1 MNSTK
6 ILVLM
11 IGNIIGY
18 LFDLL
23 YFMLSRIYFDIEVIG
38 AFGIIFSYFSIFSFI
53 LTFGFS
59 VTYLK
64 LHGETI
70 NIEEKAITNGTFLF
84 FRAIQF
90 LAYALIGFIL
100 IPFFNIKH
108 IDFTE
113 FLLFFIGFLFANFS
127 YQIFSQLL
135 ITQKRIFTKSLILTT
150 SLILKNILLIS
161 LIRFFKPNLKLLVS
175 IYLIINF
182 LYFFIYLISLSQIK
196 IKMPNKETIN
206 KFIKNSYLMIITSS
220 LLAILGNIDVILISN
235 TFTIKDVANYFTAKQ
250 IFNYFI
256 ALITGIHFLLI
267 PVFSKN
273 IKLDNGNENLE
284 TIKKIHKYFNII
296 IVFLACLIILYSIDV
311 IILFF
316 GEKYKT
322 TAVILSI
329 LSIGFIMIS
338 INFGKN
344 IHLRA
349 LGENSFY
356 SILLIFEY
364 FISLII
370 LIIFISPLFLNL
382 GPIGAAFS
390 LVFAHIIT
398 QLITRPIIYK
408 KYGIGFYWGV
418 FRNVLIMISIIL
430 LHIYVL
436 NIYFNSIIFIP
447 VFIIFDAVLYF
458 VINYL
463 TRGYNKE
470 DIKFFFNIIRFK
482 TIKKSILS
490 ELGSIKKK

>member
-6 ILVLM
+6 ILFLM

-38 AFGIIFSYFSIFSFI
+38 AYGIIISYFSLFSFV

-70 NIEEKAITNGTFLF
+70 NNEEKAITNGTFLF
-84 FRAIQF
+84 FRVIQF
-90 LAYALIGFIL
+90 LTYVLIAFIL
-100 IPFFNIKH
+100 IPFFNIKY

-113 FLLFFIGFLFANFS
+113 LFLFFIGFIFANFS

-150 SLILKNILLIS
+150 SIILKNILIITLV
-161 LIRFFKPNLKLLVS
+161 RFFRPNLKLL
-175 IYLIINF
+175 IYIYMIVNF
-182 LYFFIYLISLSQIK
+182 LFFFIYFIPLSQIK
-196 IKMPNKETIN
+196 IKKPNKESLN
-206 KFIKNSYLMIITSS
+206 KFIKNSYFMIITSS
-220 LLAILGNIDVILISN
+220 LLAILGNVDVIFISN
-235 TFTIKDVANYFTAKQ
+235 TFTITDVANYFTAKQ

-256 ALITGIHFLLI
+256 ALITGIHFFLI

-284 TIKKIHKYFNII
+284 AIKKIHKFFNII
-296 IVFLACLIILYSIDV
+296 IVFVASLIIIYSIDV
-311 IILFF
+311 VTLFF
-316 GEKYKT
+316 GEKYKN

-329 LSIGFIMIS
+329 LSISFILIS
-338 INFGKN
+338 ISFGQN

-364 FISLII
+364 LVSLVI

-382 GPIGAAFS
+382 GPIGAAIS
-390 LVFAHIIT
+390 LVFSSILT
-398 QLITRPIIYK
+398 QLITRPIIYR

-418 FRNVLIMISIIL
+418 FRNLLIMVSIIL

-436 NIYFNSIIFIP
+436 NVYFNSILFIP
-447 VFIIFDAVLYF
+447 VFIIIDAVLYF

-463 TRGYNKE
+463 TRGYSKE
-470 DIKFFFNIIRFK
+470 DIKYFFNIIRFK
-482 TIKKSILS
+482 TIKISILS
-490 ELGSIKKK
+490 ELGTNKKK